1 MWLED
6 KIKNLGFK
14 HIGEIIDEIF
24 AISHFLVL
32 LKLKRVSV
40 LVQKMLLICVDLC
53 HGSGGHSATW
63 EHQR

>member
-6 KIKNLGFK
+6 KIKNLVFK

-53 HGSGGHSATW
+53 HGSGGHNATW